1 MTLPA
6 VRTISLSRQFETVR
20 ALDNVTLEIPRGII
34 FGFLGP
40 NGSGKTTTIRLLL
53 GLLEPTTGS
62 AEVLG
67 YDTRTNAAAIRERSG
82 ALLEHCGLYERLS
95 AADNLE
101 LYGRFW
107 RLGRAERRA
116 RAKELMTQLDLW
128 DRREEIVA
136 GWSRGMKQK
145 LAIARALL
153 HRPELIFL
161 DEPTAGLDP
170 IAAVALR
177 DHLSRL
183 SANEGVTV
191 FLTTHNLAEAERL
204 CALVGVVRDGRLLAV
219 APPAQLTATREA
231 PHIEIMGSGLTD
243 AMLAMLGAHCGVT
256 SARADGRCLIVDL
269 RSAADVPLVVTALV
283 SAGFQL
289 ESVRNSAASLEDVF
303 HSLLEAQP

>member
-1 MTLPA
+1 MPLPA
-6 VRTISLSRQFETVR
+6 IRTLELSRQFGTVR
-20 ALDNVTLEIPRGII
+20 ALDKLSIEIPRGVI

-67 YDTRTNAAAIRERSG
+67 HDTRTNAAAIRQRSG

-101 LYGRFW
+101 VFGRFFN
-107 RLGRAERRA
+107 LAPAERRA
-116 RAKELMTQLDLW
+116 RAKELLTDLDLW
-128 DRREEIVA
+128 ERRDEVVA

-145 LAIARALL
+145 LAIARALM
-153 HRPELIFL
+153 HRPELVFL

-170 IAAVALR
+170 IAAAALR

-204 CALVGVVRDGRLLAV
+204 CSLVGVVSKGTLLDV
-219 APPAQLTATREA
+219 APPAQLGASRQSVRFAITGA
-231 PHIEIMGSGLTD
+231 GLTD
-243 AMLAMLGAHCGVT
+243 AMLAMLEALPSVT
-256 SARADGRCLIVDL
+256 SARADGRCLLVDL
-269 RSAADVPLVVTALV
+269 QRAADVPTVVAALV
-283 SAGFQL
+283 GAGFQV
-289 ESVRNSAASLEDVF
+289 EGVRNCAGSLEEVF
-303 HSLLEAQP
+303 QSLVEAQP